1 MFGDDAML
9 NRRFTLIALA
19 LTAFGAFLATQAA
32 KTAPAQ
38 RPAYICGGDV
48 CVRSR

>member
-1 MFGDDAML
+1 ML